1 MENYEF
7 DDVLTAS
14 TVVCSYPQITATARP
29 LDHELEPAQSVFFP
43 GCSAINYA
51 LPLVGAVYD
60 LLRGADAVQGI
71 SLLCCGKILEYEP
84 DGVRVRA
91 AFEQEMRDHV
101 LRAGVS
107 RIVAACPNCV
117 LALRGLLAADPRTE
131 GVEVVALPA
140 VLADLGYRI
149 DPAVAAKLVSACDGT
164 DASQEGQA
172 CPPVKFA
179 VHDSCPD
186 RATGEFAQG
195 LRDLVGQDLVTEQE
209 HNRSRSLCCG
219 SLARAAGKY
228 DQADKIAKLN
238 GREAL
243 DAGADA
249 IVTPCVSCAFQLS
262 VAQDDL
268 PVYHYLELLYDW
280 RIDWRHADQ
289 WMKLRFLFDADEP
302 DDSGARSFVGID
314 ASKEN

>member
-14 TVVCSYPQITATARP
+14 TVVCAYPQISAAARP
-29 LDHELEPAQSVFFP
+29 LDHELAPAKSVFFP
-43 GCSAINYA
+43 GCSFINYG
-51 LPLVGAVYD
+51 LPLVKAVYD

-84 DGVRVRA
+84 DGAAVRA
-91 AFEQEMRDHV
+91 AFEADMCEHV
-101 LRAGVS
+101 LRAGVE

-131 GVEVVALPA
+131 HVEVVALPV
-140 VLADLGYRI
+140 VLADLGYRV
-149 DPAVAAKLVSACDGT
+149 DPEIAAKLVAAETSGGGAH
-164 DASQEGQA
+164 
-172 CPPVKFA
+172 PVTFA

-186 RATGEFAQG
+186 RASGEFAQG
-195 LRDLVGQDLVTEQE
+195 LRDVVGASLISEQE

-228 DQADKIAKLN
+228 EQADKIAKLN
-238 GREAL
+238 GKEAV

-249 IVTPCVSCAFQLS
+249 IVVPCVSCAFQLS
-262 VAQDDL
+262 VAQEDL

-289 WMKLRFLFDADEP
+289 WMKLRFLFDAEEDAGE
-302 DDSGARSFVGID
+302 GGRSFVGID